1 MRCRRRKKAWIGAAI
16 SAATGIAGALIGNAA
31 QAKAQRE
38 QRIRE
43 NKQASREIATNLT
56 NAYTDQEYTNAYNDK
71 LSFRTGGRFN
81 SNKVSFANT
90 FRCGGKRRK

>member
-1 MRCRRRKKAWIGAAI
+1 MKCKRRKKAWIGAAI
-16 SAATGIAGALIGNAA
+16 SAATSIVGGLIGNAA
-31 QAKAQRE
+31 QKKAQRE

-43 NKQASREIATNLT
+43 NKQATVEMAANLT
-56 NAYTDQEYTNAYNDK
+56 NAYADQEYADAYNDK